1 MKLLIEN
8 LFWIII
14 IIFGSIY
21 LIFLE
26 IENYNNKKYLKYKIK
41 FTEEYIVEMKI
52 INKTFSKGTI
62 MRIGGAILPSVLPN
76 TYTIELE
83 YEGSNYEINDKE
95 IFNSYE
101 IGQFINLKLV
111 KNLDKDKNIIKSVI
125 YCEWKHNIY
134 IVTRKG
140 GIILWLL
147 FQWSYFFKY

>member
-95 IFNSYE
+95 IFNSYA

-111 KNLDKDKNIIKSVI
+111 KNLDKDKNIIKSD
-125 YCEWKHNIY
+125 
-134 IVTRKG
+134 
-140 GIILWLL
+140 L
-147 FQWSYFFKY
+147 FKIS

>member
-83 YEGSNYEINDKE
+83 YEGRNYEINDKE

-111 KNLDKDKNIIKSVI
+111 KNLDKDKNIIKSD
-125 YCEWKHNIY
+125 
-134 IVTRKG
+134 
-140 GIILWLL
+140 L
-147 FQWSYFFKY
+147 FKIS

>member
-21 LIFLE
+21 FIFLE

-111 KNLDKDKNIIKSVI
+111 KNLDKDKNIIKSD
-125 YCEWKHNIY
+125 
-134 IVTRKG
+134 
-140 GIILWLL
+140 L
-147 FQWSYFFKY
+147 FKIS

>member
-101 IGQFINLKLV
+101 IGQFINLKLD
-111 KNLDKDKNIIKSVI
+111 KNLDKDKNIIKSD
-125 YCEWKHNIY
+125 
-134 IVTRKG
+134 
-140 GIILWLL
+140 L
-147 FQWSYFFKY
+147 FKIS

>member
-26 IENYNNKKYLKYKIK
+26 IENYKKKKYLKYKIK

-111 KNLDKDKNIIKSVI
+111 KNLDKDKNIIKSD
-125 YCEWKHNIY
+125 
-134 IVTRKG
+134 
-140 GIILWLL
+140 L
-147 FQWSYFFKY
+147 FKIS

>member
-76 TYTIELE
+76 TYTSELE

-111 KNLDKDKNIIKSVI
+111 KNLDKDKNIIKSD
-125 YCEWKHNIY
+125 
-134 IVTRKG
+134 
-140 GIILWLL
+140 L
-147 FQWSYFFKY
+147 FKIS

>member
-26 IENYNNKKYLKYKIK
+26 IKNNNNQNHLKSKIK

-52 INKTFSKGTI
+52 INKIFSKGTI
-62 MRIGGAILPSVLPN
+62 MRIGGAILPSALPN

-111 KNLDKDKNIIKSVI
+111 KSLDKDKNIIKS
-125 YCEWKHNIY
+125 N
-134 IVTRKG
+134 
-140 GIILWLL
+140 L
-147 FQWSYFFKY
+147 FKIS

>member
-26 IENYNNKKYLKYKIK
+26 IKNYNNKNNLKSKIK

-52 INKTFSKGTI
+52 INKRFCKGTI
-62 MRIGGAILPSVLPN
+62 KRIGGAIIPSVLPN
-76 TYTIELE
+76 TYIIELE
-83 YEGSNYEINDKE
+83 HEGSNYEINDEE

-101 IGQFINLKLV
+101 IGQFINIKLV
-111 KNLDKDKNIIKSVI
+111 KSLDKEKNIIK
-125 YCEWKHNIY
+125 YDLFK
-134 IVTRKG
+134 
-140 GIILWLL
+140 II
-147 FQWSYFFKY
+147 

>member
-1 MKLLIEN
+1 MWMKKFIWKNRYEVINRKFILDN
-8 LFWIII
+8 YNY
-14 IIFGSIY
+14 FGSIY

-111 KNLDKDKNIIKSVI
+111 KNLDKDKNIIKSD
-125 YCEWKHNIY
+125 
-134 IVTRKG
+134 
-140 GIILWLL
+140 L
-147 FQWSYFFKY
+147 FKIS

>member
-26 IENYNNKKYLKYKIK
+26 IKNYNNQNQLKSKIK
-41 FTEEYIVEMKI
+41 FIEEYIVEMEI
-52 INKTFSKGTI
+52 INKIFSKGTI

-83 YEGSNYEINDKE
+83 YEGSNYKINDKE

-111 KNLDKDKNIIKSVI
+111 KNLDKDKNIIKSD
-125 YCEWKHNIY
+125 
-134 IVTRKG
+134 
-140 GIILWLL
+140 L
-147 FQWSYFFKY
+147 FKIS

>member
-111 KNLDKDKNIIKSVI
+111 ESLDKDKNIIKSD
-125 YCEWKHNIY
+125 
-134 IVTRKG
+134 
-140 GIILWLL
+140 L
-147 FQWSYFFKY
+147 FKIS

>member
-76 TYTIELE
+76 
-83 YEGSNYEINDKE
+83 YEINDKE

-111 KNLDKDKNIIKSVI
+111 KNLDKDKNIIKSD
-125 YCEWKHNIY
+125 
-134 IVTRKG
+134 
-140 GIILWLL
+140 L
-147 FQWSYFFKY
+147 FKIS

>member
-21 LIFLE
+21 LIFL
-26 IENYNNKKYLKYKIK
+26 YKIK

-111 KNLDKDKNIIKSVI
+111 KNLDKDKNIIKSD
-125 YCEWKHNIY
+125 
-134 IVTRKG
+134 
-140 GIILWLL
+140 L
-147 FQWSYFFKY
+147 FKIS

>member
-62 MRIGGAILPSVLPN
+62 MRIGGAILPSVLQN

-111 KNLDKDKNIIKSVI
+111 KNLDKDKNIIKSD
-125 YCEWKHNIY
+125 
-134 IVTRKG
+134 
-140 GIILWLL
+140 L
-147 FQWSYFFKY
+147 FKIS

>member
-62 MRIGGAILPSVLPN
+62 MRIGGAILPSVLPS
-76 TYTIELE
+76 TYTIDLE
-83 YEGSNYEINDKE
+83 YVGSIYEINDKE

-111 KNLDKDKNIIKSVI
+111 KNLDKDKNIIKSD
-125 YCEWKHNIY
+125 
-134 IVTRKG
+134 
-140 GIILWLL
+140 L
-147 FQWSYFFKY
+147 FKIS

>member
-26 IENYNNKKYLKYKIK
+26 IKNYNNQNYLKSKIK

-52 INKTFSKGTI
+52 INKIFSKGTI

-111 KNLDKDKNIIKSVI
+111 KSLDKDKNIIKSD
-125 YCEWKHNIY
+125 
-134 IVTRKG
+134 
-140 GIILWLL
+140 L
-147 FQWSYFFKY
+147 FKIS

>member
-14 IIFGSIY
+14 IVFGSIY

-26 IENYNNKKYLKYKIK
+26 IKNYNNKNYLKSKIK

-52 INKTFSKGTI
+52 INKIFSKGTI

-111 KNLDKDKNIIKSVI
+111 KSLDKDKNIIKSD
-125 YCEWKHNIY
+125 
-134 IVTRKG
+134 
-140 GIILWLL
+140 L
-147 FQWSYFFKY
+147 FKIS

>member
-76 TYTIELE
+76 KYTIELE

-111 KNLDKDKNIIKSVI
+111 KNLDKDKNIIKSD
-125 YCEWKHNIY
+125 
-134 IVTRKG
+134 
-140 GIILWLL
+140 L
-147 FQWSYFFKY
+147 FKIS

>member
-95 IFNSYE
+95 IFNYYE

-111 KNLDKDKNIIKSVI
+111 KNLDKDKNIIKSD
-125 YCEWKHNIY
+125 
-134 IVTRKG
+134 
-140 GIILWLL
+140 L
-147 FQWSYFFKY
+147 FKIS

>member
-26 IENYNNKKYLKYKIK
+26 IKNYNNQNHLKSKIK

-52 INKTFSKGTI
+52 INKIFSKGTI

-83 YEGSNYEINDKE
+83 YEGSNYKINDKE

-111 KNLDKDKNIIKSVI
+111 KNLDKDKNIIKSD
-125 YCEWKHNIY
+125 
-134 IVTRKG
+134 
-140 GIILWLL
+140 L
-147 FQWSYFFKY
+147 FKIS

>member
-111 KNLDKDKNIIKSVI
+111 KSLDKDKNIIKSD
-125 YCEWKHNIY
+125 
-134 IVTRKG
+134 
-140 GIILWLL
+140 L
-147 FQWSYFFKY
+147 FKIS

>member
-83 YEGSNYEINDKE
+83 YEGSNYKINDKE

-111 KNLDKDKNIIKSVI
+111 KNLDKDKNIIKSD
-125 YCEWKHNIY
+125 
-134 IVTRKG
+134 
-140 GIILWLL
+140 L
-147 FQWSYFFKY
+147 FKIC

>member
-14 IIFGSIY
+14 IIFVSIY

-111 KNLDKDKNIIKSVI
+111 KNLDKDKNIIKSD
-125 YCEWKHNIY
+125 
-134 IVTRKG
+134 
-140 GIILWLL
+140 L
-147 FQWSYFFKY
+147 FKIS

>member
-26 IENYNNKKYLKYKIK
+26 IKNYNNQKYLKSKIK
-41 FTEEYIVEMKI
+41 FTEEHIVEMKI
-52 INKTFSKGTI
+52 INKIFSKGTI
-62 MRIGGAILPSVLPN
+62 MRTGGAILPSMLPN

-83 YEGSNYEINDKE
+83 YEGSNYKINDKE

-111 KNLDKDKNIIKSVI
+111 KNLDKDKNIIKSD
-125 YCEWKHNIY
+125 
-134 IVTRKG
+134 
-140 GIILWLL
+140 L
-147 FQWSYFFKY
+147 FKIS

>member
-62 MRIGGAILPSVLPN
+62 TRIGGAILPSVLPN

-111 KNLDKDKNIIKSVI
+111 KNLDKDKNIIKSD
-125 YCEWKHNIY
+125 
-134 IVTRKG
+134 
-140 GIILWLL
+140 L
-147 FQWSYFFKY
+147 FKIS

>member
-26 IENYNNKKYLKYKIK
+26 IENYNNKKYFKYKIK

-62 MRIGGAILPSVLPN
+62 VRIGGAILPSVLPN

-111 KNLDKDKNIIKSVI
+111 KNLDKDKNIIKSD
-125 YCEWKHNIY
+125 
-134 IVTRKG
+134 
-140 GIILWLL
+140 L
-147 FQWSYFFKY
+147 FKIS

>member
-83 YEGSNYEINDKE
+83 YECSNYEINDKE

-111 KNLDKDKNIIKSVI
+111 KNLDKDKNIIKSD
-125 YCEWKHNIY
+125 
-134 IVTRKG
+134 
-140 GIILWLL
+140 L
-147 FQWSYFFKY
+147 FKIS

>member
-26 IENYNNKKYLKYKIK
+26 IENYNNK

-111 KNLDKDKNIIKSVI
+111 KNLDKDKNIIKS
-125 YCEWKHNIY
+125 E
-134 IVTRKG
+134 
-140 GIILWLL
+140 L
-147 FQWSYFFKY
+147 FKIS

>member
-41 FTEEYIVEMKI
+41 FTEEYIFEMKI

-111 KNLDKDKNIIKSVI
+111 KNLDKDKNIIKSD
-125 YCEWKHNIY
+125 
-134 IVTRKG
+134 
-140 GIILWLL
+140 L
-147 FQWSYFFKY
+147 FKIS

>member
-111 KNLDKDKNIIKSVI
+111 KSLDKDKNIIKS
-125 YCEWKHNIY
+125 N
-134 IVTRKG
+134 
-140 GIILWLL
+140 L
-147 FQWSYFFKY
+147 FKIS